1 MLVDFTNRERA
12 SNAEPL
18 WEIVPGVG
26 ACVRGVPMHLLTQRG
41 LTEAFIRVVA
51 EHKRSGRPVVTARKG
66 SGKCELVPAVDLDG
80 ELREARQQVVELTI
94 EIDRLRAAYCAR
106 MEGGAAHPTNHS
118 TSAC

>member
-1 MLVDFTNRERA
+1 MPVDFTNRERA

-41 LTEAFIRVVA
+41 LTEAFIRVAA
-51 EHKRSGRPVVTARKG
+51 EHKHWGRPVVTSRKG

-94 EIDRLRAAYCAR
+94 EIDRLRAAYGAR
-106 MEGGAAHPTNHS
+106 TEGGPTHPTSHS